1 MKYYIRKNWK
11 INFAAAILIILA
23 AVLQVLA
30 SVFLMSMVDT
40 MVTGDI
46 HALVLAMARLIGLWI
61 VIMFVIYT
69 RNVVRAKALEKMHN
83 QIREDLTEGIARL
96 SPQQFRNQKT
106 GAYLSWFN
114 NDIQQLDNCSFQVF
128 FQLISNI
135 TVVVAALGTLIYLNV
150 ILAAICMAG
159 ALLLLFLPKL
169 VEKKANAQGKALSA
183 MQEEYV
189 KQLKS
194 HLDGFYILKIF
205 DRISYFKQEMEDAS
219 RTVEHKK
226 YEYAKFSGKVESVF
240 DFLSVVF
247 QMGIFFVTALFVI
260 LGWVQF
266 GAIVSIGNLAGFLC
280 TSTEAIANA
289 SVSFAMGA
297 PIWKKF
303 EEVRNAA
310 GQVEGAKTL
319 AFTKE
324 IALRDVGFSY
334 EEKPILQHINVAFQK
349 SGKYALVGPSGCGKT
364 TILKLLMRYLDEY
377 TGSIL
382 IDGEEIKNYTLSS
395 LYGQISYIDQE
406 VYLFDTTIRKNMTLD
421 KKFSEEELEKA
432 IRESA
437 LEEDLKKMPDGL
449 ETLVGENGNKLS
461 GGQKQRIAIARA
473 LLHGQNILLMDE
485 GTSALDQKNAFAV
498 ESKLLSNPDVTVILV
513 SHHLDERLIEK
524 FDNIY
529 YPDKNAPC
537 QQIR

>member
-421 KKFSEEELEKA
+421 EKFSEEELEKA

-529 YPDKNAPC
+529 YPDKNEPC
-537 QQIR
+537 QV